1 MLKRE
6 NVKNVAIENGKV
18 FIQMAD
24 GKKKE
29 VKTARN
35 KEWLKNRL
43 KEENFDNLTFLVED
57 YNNYNRE
64 CNRVFKF
71 AKSRYLVDFGT
82 EFKMMGREYGTVQWF
97 DCEPHTRMREDSIVV
112 KGTIY
117 YIYKHKTNIKFLEK
131 LHNAFDNI
139 IISEHK
145 RNMYS
150 IFIGN
155 KKMRNYK

>member
-6 NVKNVAIENGKV
+6 NVKNIVIENGKV
-18 FIQMAD
+18 FIQMVD

-35 KEWLKNRL
+35 KAWLKNRL

-57 YNNYNRE
+57 YNYYNKE
-64 CNRVFKF
+64 CKRVFKF
-71 AKSRYLVDFGT
+71 AKSRYLMDDGI
-82 EFKMMGREYGTVQWF
+82 ELSIMNDYILQWY
-97 DCEPHTRMREDSIVV
+97 DGEPYKIIRDDYTIV

-117 YIYKHKTNIKFLEK
+117 YINRHKTDVSVLEK
-131 LHNAFDNI
+131 LHNTFDNVI
-139 IISEHK
+139 VSK
-145 RNMYS
+145 CTNGDYS